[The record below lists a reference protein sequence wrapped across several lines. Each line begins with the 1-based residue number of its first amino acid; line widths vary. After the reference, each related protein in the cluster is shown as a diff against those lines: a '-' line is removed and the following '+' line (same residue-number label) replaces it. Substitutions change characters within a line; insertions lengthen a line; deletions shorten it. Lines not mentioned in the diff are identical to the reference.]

1 MKVIYI
7 RHNNGLHGNI
17 IIICLHGTIWARE
30 FLQTYV
36 RKGPCL
42 EELAGWT
49 AGRADSIQMSH
60 KCHCCG
66 AAITYLLSTG
76 LPQTA
81 WNSSVIGVTQHEVGM
96 SRRVDQWG

>member
-1 MKVIYI
+1 M
-7 RHNNGLHGNI
+7 
-17 IIICLHGTIWARE
+17 
-30 FLQTYV
+30 
-36 RKGPCL
+36 
-42 EELAGWT
+42 

-81 WNSSVIGVTQHEVGM
+81 WNSSVIGVTQHEGGM